1 MKQLIVP
8 LATLSLIALAP
19 LGCIYVQPPER
30 VVYTQPPPPQPQP
43 QPDVSEQY
51 VPQPAPQPAEPTVEV
66 TAGPD
71 IQVTDFQD
79 QLAPYGHWVAVDGY
93 GNCWVPAGIA
103 VGWRPYTIGHWVY
116 TDFGMAWVSDEQ
128 WGWATYHYGRWT
140 LVDGVGW
147 AWIPGSRWGP
157 AWVAWRHGGGY
168 CGWAPLPP
176 GPGGVEVVEVNDE
189 QVEAISP
196 VWFSFC
202 EERNITAPHIYQQCL
217 PPERNVTIINV
228 TKNITKITVVN
239 NRIVNRSWNPARLQ
253 QATGR
258 VVRPVRV
265 HRVASV
271 EELKV
276 AHARTLHPADQRE
289 HPEAAPEAGE
299 HPGAAPGPGEH
310 PGVGPEAG
318 EHHPD
323 EAAVEA
329 DRHPP
334 GDDQSRVAYE
344 AEVKNI
350 EDSYAK
356 QRADMSQRFAM
367 ERRQHPPGPG
377 ADDLAAK
384 QDAQMKDLEK
394 HHQQDLEN
402 ARKKYHQ

>member
-1 MKQLIVP
+1 MKQWIVL
-8 LATLSLIALAP
+8 LAAMSLVGLAP
-19 LGCIYVQPPER
+19 VGCIYVQPPG
-30 VVYTQPPPPQPQP
+30 VVYTAPPPPQPPPQP

-51 VPQPAPQPAEPTVEV
+51 VPQPAPQPAEPAVEV

-71 IQVTDFQD
+71 IQVADFQE
-79 QLAPYGHWVAVDGY
+79 QLAPYGNWVAVDGY
-93 GNCWVPAGIA
+93 GSCWVPAGIA

-147 AWIPGSRWGP
+147 AWVPGSRWAP

-176 GPGGVEVVEVNDE
+176 GPGGIEVVAVTDD

-276 AHARTLHPADQRE
+276 AHARTARPEEQHDRPQPTPAPGDHQPPE
-289 HPEAAPEAGE
+289 AATPAPGDHQPPGAATAAGPHPEA
-299 HPGAAPGPGEH
+299 
-310 PGVGPEAG
+310 
-318 EHHPD
+318 
-323 EAAVEA
+323 
-329 DRHPP
+329 
-334 GDDQSRVAYE
+334 DDHERANYD
-344 AEVKNI
+344 AEVQRI
-350 EDSYAK
+350 EQSYAQ

-384 QDAQMKDLEK
+384 QDAEMKDLEK
-394 HHQQDLEN
+394 HHQQDLEA
-402 ARKKYHQ
+402 ARRKYHQ